1 MSGQSFDPDKFKAA
15 QKKSWDSVAIGW
27 KKWWASIEK
36 GAQVVSDH
44 LVDSAAIKQGDKVLD
59 IATGIGEPAVTAAKR
74 VGESG
79 SVLATDHS
87 EQMLEIAKE
96 RAAELGLKNISF
108 QVADCETLDISDSA
122 FNAVLCRWG
131 MMFLPNPQASL
142 KRAHDLLLPGGKVA
156 AAVWDTP
163 DKAPGISLSIKAILK
178 FLNASPPPP
187 GMPGPFA
194 LADKEKLAAVFES
207 AGFSDLEIE
216 SKTVT
221 FSWASAEEY
230 TQWIKDI
237 ASPIKAMLADKP
249 EDIQKKGWDAVTEAA
264 RAYEADDGSVVID
277 NQSICITATKA

>member
-1 MSGQSFDPDKFKAA
+1 MSGQNFDPDKFKAA
-15 QKKSWDSVAIGW
+15 QKKGWDSVADGW

-44 LVDSAAIKQGDKVLD
+44 LVDSGGVKPGDKVLD

-74 VGESG
+74 VGEAG

-87 EQMLEIAKE
+87 DQMLDVARG
-96 RAAELGLKNISF
+96 RAADLSLKNISF
-108 QVADCETLDISDSA
+108 HLADCETLDVPDSA

-131 MMFLPNPQASL
+131 LMFLPNPLASL
-142 KRAHDLLLPGGKVA
+142 KRAHDLLVPGGKIA

-163 DKAPGISLSIKAILK
+163 DNCPGLSLSVKAILK

-187 GMPGPFA
+187 GTPGPFA
-194 LADKEKLAAVFES
+194 MADRDKLAAVFES
-207 AGFSDLEIE
+207 AGFSDLNIE

-221 FSWASAEEY
+221 FSWASAEDH

-237 ASPIKAMLADKP
+237 ASPMKAMLADKP
-249 EDIQKKGWDAVTEAA
+249 EDVQKKGWEAVTEAA
-264 RAYEADDGSVVID
+264 RAYEADDGSIVTE
-277 NQSICITATKA
+277 NQSICISATKA